1 MIRTLKI
8 SKGGLELARG
18 QLYRAQTWIGRA
30 PTCEIVLRAPG
41 VKPFHFVVEWAGSGE
56 FDPSRG
62 HWTLLDISR
71 AQEIEAAAGE
81 GVVLGAEPVQVGEYH
96 FHLIEDRLESSESIG
111 GQIARS
117 LQAGASGEVS
127 GLVELVQLRSD
138 FGAVEQVLHLPIRRR
153 GRRERP
159 LEEFREFQ
167 MHWAGSGSERVVEV
181 LLEEMPGARVSLRGK
196 AWDPQKTPRLVPG
209 DVLHVTWK
217 GREFYLRFV
226 DRTVLPKIPRVFIG
240 EPDLWKAIGITCA
253 LAFLLSLWT
262 LWSGSRPE
270 VEELPTPRIAR
281 IEIREAALPPPPP
294 PIPET
299 PSPPAPPESARVE
312 PDQPKE
318 AKAKAVAPIPVAKPQ
333 KAAQA
338 AAPRQKAP
346 EGNQVGLN
354 IPAPPAPVNQ
364 IGILGALTQSNAP
377 KGPGVRADQLV
388 NQGSVT
394 DSASA
399 RNDAAALTVKN
410 PPSGVLGTGSGG
422 ARGSAAPG
430 LMSAGTTLKSDGKFD
445 PKSTGPIA
453 RMGGKPGFQAATG
466 LAGEGEGLGK
476 KAGMGELAAG
486 DLSVDGGGL
495 DRETVRRVISSSR
508 GQIRTC
514 YEKAL
519 VTQPKIEGRIVYF
532 WNISPEGS
540 VGGVEVRRDEPRSAV
555 LTDCVR
561 NVIRAMNFPRA
572 ENGKPTRVQ
581 YPFVFQATH

>member
-1 MIRTLKI
+1 MIRTLRI

-56 FDPSRG
+56 FDPTRG
-62 HWTLLDISR
+62 HWTLLDISH

-81 GVVLGAEPVQVGEYH
+81 GVVLGSEAVKIGDYQ

-111 GQIARS
+111 GQITRS
-117 LQAGASGEVS
+117 LQAGGSSEVS

-138 FGAVEQVLHLPIRRR
+138 FGAVEQVLHLPIRGR

-159 LEEFREFQ
+159 LDEFREFQ
-167 MHWAGSGSERVVEV
+167 IHWAGSGSERVVEV
-181 LLEEMPGARVSLRGK
+181 LLEEMSGAQVSMRGK
-196 AWDPQKTPRLVPG
+196 RWDPEKTPRLMPG

-226 DRTVLPKIPRVFIG
+226 DRAVLPKIPRVFIG
-240 EPDLWKAIGITCA
+240 EPDLWKAIGITCVIA
-253 LAFLLSLWT
+253 LLLSLWT
-262 LWSGSRPE
+262 WWSGSHPKL
-270 VEELPTPRIAR
+270 EELPAPRMAR
-281 IEIREAALPPPPP
+281 IEIRETAPPPPP
-294 PIPET
+294 EVPA
-299 PSPPAPPESARVE
+299 PPAPAESLRVE
-312 PDQPKE
+312 ANPPKE
-318 AKAKAVAPIPVAKPQ
+318 AKSKAVTPIPVAKTQ

-346 EGNQVGLN
+346 EGDQTGLN

-364 IGILGALTQSNAP
+364 IGILGALSQKAP

-453 RMGGKPGFQAATG
+453 RMGGKSGIQTATG
-466 LAGEGEGLGK
+466 LSGEGEGLGR
-476 KAGMGELAAG
+476 KAGLGELAAG

-532 WNISPEGS
+532 WNISPDGS
-540 VGGVEVRRDEPRSAV
+540 VSGVEVRRDEPRSTV
-555 LTDCVR
+555 LADCVR